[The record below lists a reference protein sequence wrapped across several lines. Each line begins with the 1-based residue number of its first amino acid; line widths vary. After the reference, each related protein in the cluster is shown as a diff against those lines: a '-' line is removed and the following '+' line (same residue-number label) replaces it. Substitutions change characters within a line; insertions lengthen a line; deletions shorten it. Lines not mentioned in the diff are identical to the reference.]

1 MKIKIIGRHWAVVK
15 NFMKRNS
22 VAKRLDYVDIAR
34 LYGIFLVYYGHVVER
49 FMYLK
54 VDAAVLQYKFIYS
67 FHMVLFFFL
76 SGMVISEKTLNLSF
90 GNFIKKKLKTRLVPY
105 LFFNFI
111 LLILSLFIQRDFPPF
126 PLETAQDYFRTIGF
140 TLIGVSIFN
149 IPTWFIMALF
159 SVELIHYVL
168 NRFYK
173 NSYAKKLIFIIMPI
187 PGCFNYI
194 F

>member
-1 MKIKIIGRHWAVVK
+1 
-15 NFMKRNS
+15 MKRTS

-34 LYGIFLVYYGHVVER
+34 LYGIFLVYYGHIVER

-111 LLILSLFIQRDFPPF
+111 LLVLSLFIQRDFPPF
-126 PLETAQDYFRTIGF
+126 PLETAQDYLRTIGF

-149 IPTWFIMALF
+149 IPTWFIMVMLLNDLCTSKLMPQYCSTSLSILSIWFYSSFYQEWLF
-159 SVELIHYVL
+159 L
-168 NRFYK
+168 
-173 NSYAKKLIFIIMPI
+173 KKL
-187 PGCFNYI
+187 
-194 F
+194 